1 MSKGYEKRV
10 SDDGSENPKYIDL
23 LEEDKPISGQKFVCV
38 SFVSPENILKQKN
51 IYFFEEFLKHFDLTK
66 SIEKFTQFLNFIS
79 YKHEIS
85 FEPIMED
92 FKEFLKSEKSKLV
105 DVQVLDDYKNF
116 LDAKEDSLADQFN
129 ITNNFQT
136 SVRGLKIR
144 GSYSTQQEA
153 ELRAK
158 LLREI
163 DPNHNV
169 YVGPVGMWMPWEP
182 EAYKT
187 GRVEYMEDELNQL
200 MKEKNENEK
209 HARDAFEKRVK
220 ETKRK
225 AIEENKKKA
234 LETGN
239 KLTQNINEQGELVGV
254 ANMST
259 IEKSLGEG
267 DVVSSAD
274 IRRELFEGENVRTS
288 DKPDAAEEYKKRSE
302 RNNITAAE
310 AAAIE
315 AANIKK
321 RLDIVP
327 EESTDDKDD
336 KEE

>member
-1 MSKGYEKRV
+1 MSKGYERRLQ
-10 SDDGSENPKYIDL
+10 SNGSENPKYIDL
-23 LEEDKPISGQKFVCV
+23 LEEDKPIAGQKFACV

-51 IYFFEEFLKHFDLTK
+51 VYLFEEFLKHFDLTK
-66 SIEKFTQFLNFIS
+66 SIEKFTQFLNFVS
-79 YKHEIS
+79 YKHDIE
-85 FEPIMED
+85 FEAIMKD
-92 FKEFLKSEKSKLV
+92 FQEFLKSEKSKLTDTNV
-105 DVQVLDDYKNF
+105 ADDYKNF
-116 LDAKEDSLADQFN
+116 LDAKEEHLIEQFN

-144 GSYSTQQEA
+144 GCYSTQQEA

-163 DPNHNV
+163 DPNHDV

-220 ETKRK
+220 ESKRR

-239 KLTQNINEQGELVGV
+239 KLTQNINQQGDLVGV
-254 ANMST
+254 AGMST
-259 IEKSLGEG
+259 IESSLGTGE
-267 DVVSSAD
+267 VVSSAD

-288 DKPDAAEEYKKRSE
+288 DKPDAVEEFEQRNE
-302 RNNITAAE
+302 RNNITADE
-310 AAAIE
+310 AAEIMAT
-315 AANIKK
+315 NTKVK
-321 RLDIVP
+321 LSQVP
-327 EESTDDKDD
+327 EEGSD